1 MLWKPLLILTI
12 KPSFYI
18 VVWSAMIFFL
28 VWIRRSKQ
36 MDDYRETNSWSLL
49 TKQEWITEW
58 LSSLGSKARL
68 LSCWVTK
75 QNRYWSTFL
84 RRWVANYL
92 AIKSAAEETECSK
105 LPELIVWLNDFFQT
119 ILSKPNF
126 AILQQSSYQQ
136 VIPLSM
142 KNQKGALCECHMS
155 TLERLGWLWFRRRTF
170 MCRIQCTNYY
180 SVFCKQFD
188 LNESNI
194 FLLLSLVRLD

>member
-105 LPELIVWLNDFFQT
+105 LPELIVDWMIF
-119 ILSKPNF
+119 SKRSCQNRTLQYCNSRPISRLYLWAWKTKKGRF
-126 AILQQSSYQQ
+126 ANATS
-136 VIPLSM
+136 
-142 KNQKGALCECHMS
+142 
-155 TLERLGWLWFRRRTF
+155 RL
-170 MCRIQCTNYY
+170 
-180 SVFCKQFD
+180 
-188 LNESNI
+188 
-194 FLLLSLVRLD
+194 